1 MSDEKRLKA
10 RVAHKHKTEA
20 EWYLDVYI
28 AAGSTTKRPDP
39 FIPLN
44 GELIIFDPDSV
55 NTKSRIKFGDGEKD
69 VISLDF
75 YMDQTSISSISS
87 EDIKALFNS

>member
-10 RVAHKHKTEA
+10 RVAHKHKTAA
-20 EWYLDVYI
+20 EWYLDVYT
-28 AAGSTTKRPDP
+28 AAGSTTKRSDP

-55 NTKSRIKFGDGEKD
+55 NTKSRIKFGDGKKD
-69 VISLDF
+69 VIALPFYTEGAAAVAKISLE
-75 YMDQTSISSISS
+75 SII
-87 EDIKALFNS
+87 ELFG